1 VVAELRTFLEFAT
14 ILSVAP
20 WILREYLIV
29 NEVAAGMGPRHKNSE
44 DIECQ
49 EELEK

>member
-1 VVAELRTFLEFAT
+1 MFLEFAT
-14 ILSVAP
+14 MLSVAH
-20 WILREYLIV
+20 WTLREYLIV
-29 NEVAAGMGPRHKNSE
+29 NEVAAGMGPRLQNSE